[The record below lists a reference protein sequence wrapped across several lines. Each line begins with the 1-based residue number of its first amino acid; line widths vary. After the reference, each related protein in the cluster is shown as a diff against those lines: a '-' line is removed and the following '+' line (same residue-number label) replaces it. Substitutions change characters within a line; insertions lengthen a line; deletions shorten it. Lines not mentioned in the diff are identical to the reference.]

1 MIALGVELVRWEE
14 IERTF
19 REACENPVESH
30 EHGQLVIAKQ
40 GIVHVIREHTIDDL
54 SRAVNSEV

>member
-14 IERTF
+14 IEWTF

-40 GIVHVIREHTIDDL
+40 GIVHVIR
-54 SRAVNSEV
+54 